1 MGLLKKNA
9 EQFTPVVTSSVSV
22 SSSGSGTAS
31 SSASHMTT
39 EELEKVGY
47 NYSWCVVSITAYCWI

>member
-22 SSSGSGTAS
+22 SSSGSGAAS
-31 SSASHMTT
+31 SSASYMTT

-47 NYSWCVVSITAYCWI
+47 VNYS